1 MSTEMINFGVEYEI
15 RPQTVFSAR
24 YVRSKL
30 NRTIEDMGVLV
41 AGSEVYQYGNPGESK
56 YQFEPAS
63 GGTCVKTIDG
73 VCYVPVPKA
82 RRTYDALELQ
92 LTRRFSRG
100 WLANASYVY
109 SRLYGNYAGLQSSD
123 EYRPGT
129 LGYGFGPSQVFGAI
143 GTRPGGNANRAFD
156 LDEAFYD
163 ARGVNGLLGLLP
175 TDRPHVFKFYG
186 AYNFKFGT
194 EVGAFFRAMSGTPVT
209 TQVNTTNSIPMYV
222 EGRGDLGR
230 TPTFNQTDLLVAH
243 EVKLGEVK
251 KLRFEFN
258 MMNLFNQKTN
268 MFTFPWYNYD
278 EVYDQV
284 GMDLSGVDLSKG
296 FDWKTIARN
305 ASLVGPDPA
314 HPNNISLD
322 PRYKKAAAFSPGFSG
337 RFMIK
342 FIF

>member
-1 MSTEMINFGVEYEI
+1 MINLGVEYEI
-15 RPQTVFSAR
+15 QPQTVFSAR
-24 YVRSKL
+24 YVRNNL
-30 NRTIEDMGVLV
+30 RRTIEDMGVLDA
-41 AGSEVYQYGNPGESK
+41 AGNEQYRYGNPGEGINTA
-56 YQFEPAS
+56 EPAS
-63 GGTCVKTIDG
+63 GATCVIDISGTCA
-73 VCYVPVPKA
+73 VPMPKA
-82 RRTYDALELQ
+82 TRTYDAMELQ
-92 LTRRFSRG
+92 LTRRFSSG
-100 WLANASYVY
+100 WLANVSYVY
-109 SRLYGNYAGLQSSD
+109 SRLYGNYSGLQSTD
-123 EYRPGT
+123 EYRPAT
-129 LGYGFGPSQVFGAI
+129 LGYGFGPAQTFAATG
-143 GTRPGGNANRAFD
+143 GRMGGNANRYFD
-156 LDEAFYD
+156 LDEALYD
-163 ARGVNGLLGLLP
+163 AHGVNGLFGLLP

-194 EVGAFFRAMSGTPVT
+194 EVGTFFRVMSGTPVS
-209 TQVNTTNSIPMYV
+209 TQVDSNQWYPILV

-230 TPTFNQTDLLVAH
+230 TPTFTQTDLLVAH